1 MKLVQ
6 RSKDEECM
14 KLKTHLSAVIVLI
27 FALAVAPSRAADTI
41 PAELTDAAFWKM
53 ISDFSEPGGTFQLE
67 IITSNEQSYQY
78 VLPQLTARV
87 KPGGVYLG
95 VAPEQNFTYI
105 AALQP
110 KIAFIFD
117 IRRDMMLE
125 HLMYKAVYEMSA
137 DRADF
142 VSNLF
147 SRPRPAA
154 LTADSSVEAIFRA
167 FAGAPA
173 DAKLAEEHLKT
184 ILTRLTSTHQFPM
197 KQADQDRIRSI
208 YLTFL
213 HEGVLNFSSSY
224 ASPGYAGLMT
234 MTDLNGRNWSFLATR
249 ENYDRVRTMHQK
261 NLIVP
266 VVGDFAGPKA
276 LRAVGQYLK
285 DHGAIVSVFYISN
298 VEDYIQNV
306 WASYTGNIASL
317 PVDNS
322 STFIRWSPGSST
334 TLQSMGTFARG
345 R

>member
-1 MKLVQ
+1 MQLKKALVAAIA
-6 RSKDEECM
+6 M
-14 KLKTHLSAVIVLI
+14 TLI
-27 FALAVAPSRAADTI
+27 WTVVPSRAADTI
-41 PAELTDAAFWKM
+41 LAELPNAAFWKM
-53 ISDFSEPGGTFQLE
+53 ISDFSEPGGAFQLE

-78 VLPQLTARV
+78 VLPQLMANA

-117 IRRDMMLE
+117 IRRDMMVE
-125 HLMYKAVYEMSA
+125 HLMYKAIFEMSA

-147 SRPRPAA
+147 SRPRPAG
-154 LTADSSVEAIFRA
+154 LTADSSVDAIFRA
-167 FAGAPA
+167 FVNATA
-173 DAKLAEEHLKT
+173 DSKLAEEHLKT

-197 KQADQDRIRSI
+197 SQSDQERMRSI

-213 HEGVLNFSSSY
+213 REGVVNFSSSY
-224 ASPGYAGLMT
+224 ASPGYSGLMT
-234 MTDLNGRNWSFLATR
+234 MTDLKGKNWSFLATK
-249 ENYDRVRTMHQK
+249 ENYDRIRTMHQK

-285 DHGAIVSVFYISN
+285 DHGAVVSVFYLLN
-298 VEDYIQNV
+298 VEDYIQSV
-306 WASYTGNIASL
+306 WSAYSGNIASL
-317 PVDNS
+317 PIDSS

-334 TLQSMGTFARG
+334 SLQSMSTFVRG

>member
-1 MKLVQ
+1 MQMKTFLAAAIAVT
-6 RSKDEECM
+6 
-14 KLKTHLSAVIVLI
+14 LALSVVP
-27 FALAVAPSRAADTI
+27 FRAADTI
-41 PAELTDAAFWKM
+41 PAELSDAAFWKM
-53 ISDFSEPGGTFQLE
+53 ISDFSEPGGSFQLE

-78 VLPQLTARV
+78 VLPQLVARI

-125 HLMYKAVYEMSA
+125 HLMYKAVFEMST

-142 VSNLF
+142 ISNLF
-147 SRPRPAA
+147 SRPRPAGLTSDASVDA
-154 LTADSSVEAIFRA
+154 LFRA
-167 FAGAPA
+167 FANARA
-173 DAKLAEEHLKT
+173 DSKLADEHLKT
-184 ILTRLTSTHQFPM
+184 ILSRLTSIHQFPM
-197 KQADQDRIRSI
+197 NSADQERIRSI
-208 YLTFL
+208 YMTFL
-213 HEGVLNFSSSY
+213 REGVLNFSSSY

-234 MTDLNGRNWSFLATR
+234 MTDLNGKNWSFLSTK
-249 ENYDRVRTMHQK
+249 ENYDRVRTLHQK

-285 DHGAIVSVFYISN
+285 DRGAIVSVFYISN

-306 WASYTGNIASL
+306 WANYIGNIASL

-334 TLQSMGTFARG
+334 TLQSMNTFARG

>member
-1 MKLVQ
+1 KHQMKPF
-6 RSKDEECM
+6 
-14 KLKTHLSAVIVLI
+14 LSAVI
-27 FALAVAPSRAADTI
+27 ALMLALTVVPSRAADTI
-41 PAELTDAAFWKM
+41 PAELSDAAFWKM
-53 ISDFSEPGGTFQLE
+53 ISDFSEPGGSFQLE
-67 IITSNEQSYQY
+67 IITSNEQTYQY
-78 VLPQLTARV
+78 VLPQLTARIR
-87 KPGGVYLG
+87 PDGVYLG

-117 IRRDMMLE
+117 IRRDMMVE
-125 HLMYKAVYEMSA
+125 HLMYKAVFEMSA

-147 SRPRPAA
+147 SRQRPAG

-167 FAGAPA
+167 FANAPA
-173 DAKLAEEHLKT
+173 DSKLAEDHLKA
-184 ILTRLTSTHQFPM
+184 ILARLTSTHQIALN
-197 KQADQDRIRSI
+197 QADRDRLRSI
-208 YLTFL
+208 YMTFL
-213 HEGVLNFSSSY
+213 REGVVNFSSSY

-234 MTDLNGRNWSFLATR
+234 MTDLNGKNWSFLAGR
-249 ENYDRVRTMHQK
+249 ENYDLVRAMHQK

-266 VVGDFAGPKA
+266 IVGDFAGPKA

-285 DHGAIVSVFYISN
+285 DHGAVVSVFYISN

-306 WASYTGNIASL
+306 WSSYTANIGSL
-317 PVDNS
+317 PMDSS

-334 TLQSMGTFARG
+334 SLQAMSMFARG

>member
-1 MKLVQ
+1 MQMKTFLAAAIAVT
-6 RSKDEECM
+6 
-14 KLKTHLSAVIVLI
+14 LALSVVP
-27 FALAVAPSRAADTI
+27 FRAADTI
-41 PAELTDAAFWKM
+41 PAELSDAAFWKM
-53 ISDFSEPGGTFQLE
+53 ISDFSEPGGSFQLE

-78 VLPQLTARV
+78 VLPQLAMKV

-125 HLMYKAVYEMSA
+125 HLMYKAVFEMSA

-147 SRPRPAA
+147 SRPRPAG
-154 LTADSSVEAIFRA
+154 LTADSSADAIFRA
-167 FAGAPA
+167 FASAPA
-173 DAKLAEEHLKT
+173 DSKLAEEHLT
-184 ILTRLTSTHQFPM
+184 AILARLTSTHQFPM
-197 KQADQDRIRSI
+197 KAADQERIRSI

-213 HEGVLNFSSSY
+213 REGVLNFSSSY

-234 MTDLNGRNWSFLATR
+234 MTDLNGKNWSFLATK

-285 DHGAIVSVFYISN
+285 DHSAIVSVFYISN
-298 VEDYIQNV
+298 VEDYIQSV
-306 WASYTGNIASL
+306 WMSYTGNIASL
-317 PVDNS
+317 PLDSS

-334 TLQSMGTFARG
+334 TLQSMSTFVRG

>member
-1 MKLVQ
+1 MKTL
-6 RSKDEECM
+6 
-14 KLKTHLSAVIVLI
+14 LPAVIVLM
-27 FALAVAPSRAADTI
+27 FALTVAPSRAADTI
-41 PAELTDAAFWKM
+41 PAELTDTAFWKM
-53 ISDFSEPGGTFQLE
+53 ISDFSEPGGSFQLE

-78 VLPQLTARV
+78 VLPELTARI

-105 AALQP
+105 AALAP

-117 IRRDMMLE
+117 IRRDMMVE
-125 HLMYKAVYEMSA
+125 HLMYKAVFEMSA

-147 SRPRPAA
+147 SRPRPAG

-173 DAKLAEEHLKT
+173 DSKLAEEHLKT
-184 ILTRLTSTHQFPM
+184 ILTRLVSTHQFPM
-197 KQADQDRIRSI
+197 NQADQDRVRSI
-208 YLTFL
+208 YMTFL
-213 HEGVLNFSSSY
+213 REGVVNFSSSY

-234 MTDLNGRNWSFLATR
+234 MTDLNGKNWSFLATK
-249 ENYDRVRTMHQK
+249 ENYDRVRVMHQK
-261 NLIVP
+261 NMIVP

-285 DHGAIVSVFYISN
+285 DHGAVVGVFYISN

-306 WASYTGNIASL
+306 WASYSGNIASL
-317 PVDNS
+317 PVDDS

-334 TLQSMGTFARG
+334 TLQAMTTFVRG
-345 R
+345 RYR

>member
-1 MKLVQ
+1 MKTFLA
-6 RSKDEECM
+6 
-14 KLKTHLSAVIVLI
+14 AVI
-27 FALAVAPSRAADTI
+27 ALMLTVSVVPIRSADTI

-53 ISDFSEPGGTFQLE
+53 ISDFSEPGGSFQLE

-78 VLPQLTARV
+78 VLPQLATRV

-117 IRRDMMLE
+117 IRRDMMVE
-125 HLMYKAVYEMSA
+125 HLMYKAVFEMSA

-147 SRPRPAA
+147 SRPRPAG
-154 LTADSSVEAIFRA
+154 LTADSSVDAIFRA
-167 FAGAPA
+167 YVNAPA
-173 DAKLAEEHLKT
+173 DSKVAEDHLKA
-184 ILTRLTSTHQFPM
+184 ILARLISAHQFPM
-197 KQADQDRIRSI
+197 NQADQDRIRSI
-208 YLTFL
+208 YMTFL
-213 HEGVLNFSSSY
+213 HEGVVNFSSSY

-234 MTDLNGRNWSFLATR
+234 MTDLNGKNWSFLATK
-249 ENYDRVRTMHQK
+249 ENYDHVRAMHQK

-266 VVGDFAGPKA
+266 VVGDFAGPRA

-298 VEDYIQNV
+298 VEDYIQSV

-334 TLQSMGTFARG
+334 TLQSMSTFVRG